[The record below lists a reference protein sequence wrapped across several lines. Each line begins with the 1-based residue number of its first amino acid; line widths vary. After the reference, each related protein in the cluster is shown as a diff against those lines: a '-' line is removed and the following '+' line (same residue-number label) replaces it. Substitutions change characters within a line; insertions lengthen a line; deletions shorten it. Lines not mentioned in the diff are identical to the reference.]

1 LNLDYVSVDI
11 PTTAIDTMWT

>member
-11 PTTAIDTMWT
+11 PTTASDTMWT